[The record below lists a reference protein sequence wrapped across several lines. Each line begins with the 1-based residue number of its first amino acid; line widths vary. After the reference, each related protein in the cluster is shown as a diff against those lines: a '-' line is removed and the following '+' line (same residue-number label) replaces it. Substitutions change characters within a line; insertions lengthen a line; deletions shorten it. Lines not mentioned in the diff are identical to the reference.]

1 MAIKQYL
8 NRHLEPKTIK
18 TYLTYLN
25 HFFISFEKKK
35 IDPKTATYN
44 QILEYIG
51 EKRSHYKN
59 SDSLNCI
66 LSSIKYYFDY
76 LIEKQERTDNPVK
89 SIKLRDKQSRDIQVQ
104 DLFTSQ
110 ELELLLNRKE
120 RYSILKNRNQFIIS
134 LLIYQGF
141 KTGEIADLK
150 LDSVNLKDGTITV
163 KSSIKTNNRTLKLKA
178 NQVYFLMNYLSL
190 ERPNLLVQ
198 SKAEGQKESTS
209 KLLISKL
216 GNEEKGEGIHY
227 LIESSKHLFENKKLN
242 PVTIR
247 QSVIYNLLKSGNDL
261 RIVQVFAGHK
271 YPTATEKY
279 KQTHLEELK
288 NQVLKFH
295 PLQ

>member
-1 MAIKQYL
+1 MEIKQYL

-25 HFFISFEKKK
+25 HFFLSFEKKNLN
-35 IDPKTATYN
+35 PKTATYN

-89 SIKLRDKQSRDIQVQ
+89 SIRLRDKQSRDIQVQ
-104 DLFTSQ
+104 DLFTTQ

-120 RYSILKNRNQFIIS
+120 RYLILKNRNQFIIS
-134 LLIYQGF
+134 LFIYQGF
-141 KTGEIADLK
+141 KNGEIANLELSD
-150 LDSVNLKDGTITV
+150 VNLKDGTITV

-178 NQVYFLMNYLSL
+178 NQVYFLMNYLNL
-190 ERPNLLVQ
+190 ERPNLL
-198 SKAEGQKESTS
+198 KESTN
-209 KLLISKL
+209 KLFISKL
-216 GNEEKGEGIHY
+216 GNTEKGEGIHY
-227 LIESSKHLFENKKLN
+227 LIESSKHLFKTKKLN
-242 PVTIR
+242 PITIR

-261 RIVQVFAGHK
+261 RIVQAFAGHK
-271 YPTATEKY
+271 YPSATENY

-295 PLQ
+295 PLK

>member
-1 MAIKQYL
+1 MNEHLKQYL

-18 TYLTYLN
+18 TYLTYLD
-25 HFFISFEKKK
+25 HFFISFEKKNLT
-35 IDPKTATYN
+35 PKTATYN

-66 LSSIKYYFDY
+66 LNSIKYYFDY
-76 LIEKQERTDNPVK
+76 LIEMQERTDNPVK
-89 SIKLRDKQSRDIQVQ
+89 SIKLRDKQSKDIQVQ
-104 DLFTSQ
+104 DLFTTQ

-120 RYSILKNRNQFIIS
+120 RYLILKNRNQFIIS

-141 KTGEIADLK
+141 KTAEIANLELLDIDLK
-150 LDSVNLKDGTITV
+150 EGTVTV
-163 KSSIKTNNRTLKLKA
+163 KPSIKTNSRTLKLKA
-178 NQVYFLMNYLSL
+178 NQVYFLMNYLNL
-190 ERPNLLVQ
+190 ERPKLI
-198 SKAEGQKESTS
+198 KETMN

-216 GNEEKGEGIHY
+216 GNIEKGEGIHY
-227 LIESSKHLFENKKLN
+227 LIESSKFLFPTKKLN

-247 QSVIYNLLKSGNDL
+247 QSVIYNLLKAGNDL
-261 RIVQVFAGHK
+261 RIVQAFAGHK
-271 YPTATEKY
+271 HPSTTEKY

>member
-8 NRHLEPKTIK
+8 NQHLEPSTTK

-25 HFFISFEKKK
+25 HFFLSIEN
-35 IDPKTATYN
+35 PKTATYN

-51 EKRSHYKN
+51 KRREHYKN
-59 SDSLNCI
+59 TDSLACI

-76 LIEKQERTDNPVK
+76 LIERKERSDNPVR
-89 SIKLRDKQSRDIQVQ
+89 SIRLKDKQSRDIQVQ
-104 DLFTSQ
+104 DLFTTK
-110 ELELLLNRKE
+110 ELELLLTRKE

-141 KTGEIADLK
+141 QTGEIADLRM
-150 LDSVNLKDGTITV
+150 DSINFKDGTISV
-163 KSSIKTNNRTLKLKA
+163 KSSIKTNSRTLKLKA
-178 NQVYFLMNYLSL
+178 NQVYFLLNYLNE
-190 ERPNLLVQ
+190 ERPKLI
-198 SKAEGQKESTS
+198 KESTN
-209 KLLISKL
+209 KLFISKL
-216 GNEEKGEGIHY
+216 GNEEKGDGIHY
-227 LIESSKHLFENKKLN
+227 LIESSKHFFPNKNLN

-271 YPTATEKY
+271 YPSATERY
-279 KQTHLEELK
+279 KQTQIEELK

-295 PLQ
+295 PLQY